1 MTTEQGRV
9 IRAMRE
15 GDEVRLISEDG
26 AEIGSV
32 RLIQSPNNTRVRV
45 AFRFNRDIR
54 IDARARE
61 ATDA

>member
-1 MTTEQGRV
+1 
-9 IRAMRE
+9 MRE
-15 GDEVRLISEDG
+15 GDEVRLISDEG

-45 AFRFNRDIR
+45 AFKFDRDIR

-61 ATDA
+61 ANDA